1 MSAGQIFPDPTS
13 VLNVP
18 TKGADTAPM
27 TDIALLRVLD
37 AAGVA
42 TATLDA
48 EGRVLSAS
56 PSFARAWNRSADELC
71 GAHLVGLCP
80 EHEQPE
86 VLAALVRML
95 EGVVEFERHDLR
107 LDPAGD
113 EPRVV
118 RITFGPV
125 TDDDGKVVEVVAVLH
140 DVTAPHRA
148 ERRRRR
154 RVVEMTRE
162 ATHDALTGLPNQRA
176 FDALLGSALRRS
188 ARTGYPFSL
197 MRVDVDGL
205 DGLLRELPTDD
216 ARTLVDV
223 YTSRLAQRL
232 RPSDDVCRGDGDSF
246 MVLAEDL
253 GDVQD
258 AAGVAYRLL
267 STVVEPITIGD
278 RELRL
283 PMTIGIVVADG
294 AASADGLA
302 QTADSALGEA
312 RQDGVGGFRI
322 IDVRSGLAA

>member
-1 MSAGQIFPDPTS
+1 
-13 VLNVP
+13 
-18 TKGADTAPM
+18 M
-27 TDIALLRVLD
+27 TDIPLLRVLD
-37 AAGVA
+37 AAGIA

-56 PSFARAWNRSADELC
+56 PSFARTWNRSVDELC

-86 VLAALVRML
+86 VLAALVRLL
-95 EGVVEFERHDLR
+95 EGVAEFERHDLR

-113 EPRVV
+113 APRIV

-125 TDDDGKVVEVVAVLH
+125 TDADGTVVEVTTVLH

-154 RVVEMTRE
+154 QVVELTRA
-162 ATHDALTGLPNQRA
+162 ATEDPVTGLPNRRA
-176 FDALLGSALRRS
+176 LDTLVSSALRRS

-197 MRVDVDGL
+197 LRVDVDGL
-205 DGLLRELPTDD
+205 ASLLDELGPAD
-216 ARTLVDV
+216 AATLIEI

-232 RPSDDVCRGDGDSF
+232 RPSDDVCRTEGDTF

-267 STVVEPITIGD
+267 STVVEPITIGE
-278 RELRL
+278 RQIRL
-283 PMTIGIVVADG
+283 PMTVGVVVADG
-294 AASADGLA
+294 TVSSEVLER
-302 QTADSALGEA
+302 TADAALDEA
-312 RQDGVGGFRI
+312 REDGVGGFRI

>member
-1 MSAGQIFPDPTS
+1 
-13 VLNVP
+13 
-18 TKGADTAPM
+18 M
-27 TDIALLRVLD
+27 TDVPLLRVLD

-48 EGRVLSAS
+48 EGRIASAS
-56 PSFARAWNRSADELC
+56 PSFARAWGRATDELC

-86 VLAALVRML
+86 VMAALVRLL
-95 EGVVEFERHDLR
+95 EGVAEFERHDLR
-107 LDPAGD
+107 FDPAGD
-113 EPRVV
+113 EPRVM

-125 TDDDGKVVEVVAVLH
+125 LDADGTVVEVIAVLH

-154 RVVEMTRE
+154 RVVEMTRD
-162 ATHDALTGLPNQRA
+162 ATHDPVSGLPNRRA
-176 FDALLGSALRRS
+176 FDALVGSALRRS
-188 ARTGYPFSL
+188 GRTGYPFSL
-197 MRVDVDGL
+197 MRVEVEGL
-205 DGLLRELPTDD
+205 DALLSQLDGDEVD
-216 ARTLVDV
+216 TLIEI

-232 RPSDDVCRGDGDSF
+232 RPSDDVCRADGDSF

-267 STVVEPITIGD
+267 STVVEPITIGE
-278 RELRL
+278 RRIQL

-294 AASADGLA
+294 AASAGSLVA
-302 QTADSALGEA
+302 TADSALTEA
-312 RQDGVGGFRI
+312 RRDGVGGFRI
-322 IDVRSGLAA
+322 IDVRTGLAA

>member
-1 MSAGQIFPDPTS
+1 MQPTGWAELPAGRR
-13 VLNVP
+13 VLNVFDAGLP
-18 TKGADTAPM
+18 TFHSM

-56 PSFARAWNRSADELC
+56 PSFARAWGRSADELC

-125 TDDDGKVVEVVAVLH
+125 LDDDGTVVEVVAVLH

-154 RVVEMTRE
+154 RLVEMTRE
-162 ATHDALTGLPNQRA
+162 ATHDPVTGLPEPP
-176 FDALLGSALRRS
+176 GVRRDCS
-188 ARTGYPFSL
+188 AR
-197 MRVDVDGL
+197 RCA
-205 DGLLRELPTDD
+205 
-216 ARTLVDV
+216 ARRAPATR
-223 YTSRLAQRL
+223 SR
-232 RPSDDVCRGDGDSF
+232 
-246 MVLAEDL
+246 
-253 GDVQD
+253 
-258 AAGVAYRLL
+258 
-267 STVVEPITIGD
+267 
-278 RELRL
+278 
-283 PMTIGIVVADG
+283 
-294 AASADGLA
+294 
-302 QTADSALGEA
+302 
-312 RQDGVGGFRI
+312 
-322 IDVRSGLAA
+322 

>member
-1 MSAGQIFPDPTS
+1 VGI
-13 VLNVP
+13 VP
-18 TKGADTAPM
+18 TLENM
-27 TDIALLRVLD
+27 TDVPLLRVLD
-37 AAGVA
+37 AAGIA

-48 EGRVLSAS
+48 EGRVVSAS
-56 PSFARAWNRSADELC
+56 PAFARTWNRSVDELC
-71 GAHLVGLCP
+71 GAHLVGFCP

-95 EGVVEFERHDLR
+95 EGVAEFERHDLR

-113 EPRVV
+113 APRIV
-118 RITFGPV
+118 RMTFGPV
-125 TDDDGKVVEVVAVLH
+125 TDASGTVEQVIAVLH

-154 RVVEMTRE
+154 RLVELTRA
-162 ATHDALTGLPNQRA
+162 ATEDPVTGLPNRLA
-176 FDALLGSALRRS
+176 FDSLVGSALRRS
-188 ARTGYPFSL
+188 IRTGYPFSL
-197 MRVDVDGL
+197 LRVDVDGL
-205 DGLLRELPTDD
+205 AALLDELSP
-216 ARTLVDV
+216 AEAVALVDI

-232 RPSDDVCRGDGDSF
+232 RPSDDVGRSEGDTF

-267 STVVEPITIGD
+267 STVVEPITIGT
-278 RELRL
+278 RQIRL
-283 PMTIGIVVADG
+283 PMTVGVVVADG
-294 AASADGLA
+294 TVSVEVLRR
-302 QTADSALGEA
+302 TADAALDEA

>member
-1 MSAGQIFPDPTS
+1 
-13 VLNVP
+13 
-18 TKGADTAPM
+18 M
-27 TDIALLRVLD
+27 TDIPLLRVLD
-37 AAGVA
+37 AAGIA

-56 PSFARAWNRSADELC
+56 PSFARTWNRSVDELC

-86 VLAALVRML
+86 VLAALVRLL
-95 EGVVEFERHDLR
+95 EGVAEFERHDLR

-113 EPRVV
+113 APRIV
-118 RITFGPV
+118 RMTFGPV
-125 TDDDGKVVEVVAVLH
+125 TDAAGTVVEVTTVLH

-154 RVVEMTRE
+154 QVVELTRA
-162 ATHDALTGLPNQRA
+162 ATEDPVTGLPNRRA
-176 FDALLGSALRRS
+176 LDALTGSALRRS

-197 MRVDVDGL
+197 LRVDVDGL
-205 DGLLRELPTDD
+205 ASLLDELGPAD
-216 ARTLVDV
+216 AATLIEI

-232 RPSDDVCRGDGDSF
+232 RPSDDVCRTDGDTF

-278 RELRL
+278 RQIRL
-283 PMTIGIVVADG
+283 PMTVGVVVADG
-294 AASADGLA
+294 TVSSEVLER
-302 QTADSALGEA
+302 TADAALDEA
-312 RQDGVGGFRI
+312 REDGVGGFRI

>member
-1 MSAGQIFPDPTS
+1 
-13 VLNVP
+13 
-18 TKGADTAPM
+18 M

-56 PSFARAWNRSADELC
+56 PSFARAWGRSTDELC
-71 GAHLVGLCP
+71 GAHLVSLCP

-125 TDDDGKVVEVVAVLH
+125 LDDEGTVVEVIAVLH

-154 RVVEMTRE
+154 RLVEMTRE
-162 ATHDALTGLPNQRA
+162 ATHDPVTGLPNRRA
-176 FDALLGSALRRS
+176 FEAMLGSALRRS

-197 MRVDVDGL
+197 MRVEVEGLEALLAGL
-205 DGLLRELPTDD
+205 DHSD
-216 ARTLVDV
+216 AAALVDV
-223 YTSRLAQRL
+223 YSSRLAQRL
-232 RPSDDVCRGDGDSF
+232 RPSDDVCRTEGDSF

-258 AAGVAYRLL
+258 SAGVAYRLL
-267 STVVEPITIGD
+267 STVVEPIAVGD
-278 RELRL
+278 REICL

-294 AASADGLA
+294 TSSADALA
-302 QTADSALGEA
+302 HSADSALAEA